1 MTSKEMN
8 WDKEN
13 QLLYWYHSKDQSLNQ
28 IILAKEQED
37 KIDSA
42 ILPERCK
49 SLLERTTFM
58 NTFA

>member
-1 MTSKEMN
+1 ME

-13 QLLYWYHSKDQSLNQ
+13 QLLYWYLSKDQSLNQ
-28 IILAKEQED
+28 MILAKEQEQ

-58 NTFA
+58 DVFA